1 MNSTQALQTIR
12 PELLSLTGEQMTALL
27 PWAILMCGTI
37 LAMLFAVVFRSAPK
51 WPVALVAMG
60 SSALAAAV
68 FASHVGL
75 EPQVLFN
82 NMLAV
87 DGFSRL
93 FGVLFCGAAFF
104 TALSSLKYLDRE
116 ALQHPEYYILLL
128 FAAFGMMTMAAA
140 QDLIVIFIALEIMSL
155 SVYILTGFRRSD
167 RRSNEAA
174 MKYFVL
180 GSAASAVFLYG
191 GALLYGATGSLNIT
205 RILQWSIQSQAA
217 VSALFVLGA
226 ALLLFGFL
234 LKVAAVPFH
243 MWMPDVYEGAPTP
256 ITGFMTTGIKAAS
269 FAAFVRVLS
278 HLGFGQGLAETLNA
292 HVHDLLWAA
301 AALTMLIGNVIAL
314 TQVNL
319 KRMLAYSSIAHTGYL
334 LVGMLAAPA
343 TEAGYG
349 PVFMYLVAYTV
360 MNLGAFALLGAISK
374 RADLGTNLHDLSGLA
389 RRSPWLAFAMSV
401 FLLSMAG
408 IPPTA
413 GFAAK
418 YLMLSSAVQAGE
430 IWLTVIAVLCSA
442 ISVYYYLRV
451 LVYMYMR
458 EPAQAGAPESGSS
471 FATAVT
477 VAIMVVLTLQMGL
490 LPSSLIEASKGAALK
505 TVAIAQGSQP

>member
-1 MNSTQALQTIR
+1 MNSTQALLTIR
-12 PELLSLTGEQMTALL
+12 PELLSLTAEQMTALT

-37 LAMLFAVVFRSAPK
+37 LAMLFSVIFRSAPK
-51 WPVALVAMG
+51 WPVALVAMA
-60 SSALAAAV
+60 SSALAAGV

-75 EPQVLFN
+75 EPQSLFN

-93 FGVLFCGAAFF
+93 FGALFCAAAFF

-191 GALLYGATGSLNIT
+191 GAFLYGATGSLNIT
-205 RILQWSIQSQAA
+205 RILQWSLQSQGPI
-217 VSALFVLGA
+217 SALFVLGA
-226 ALLLFGFL
+226 AMLLFGFL

-256 ITGFMTTGIKAAS
+256 VTGFMTTGIKAAS

-292 HVHDLLWAA
+292 HLHDLLWVTAV
-301 AALTMLIGNVIAL
+301 LTMFIGNVIAL

-349 PVFMYLVAYTV
+349 CFHVLGCLHGDEPGCVRPSWGHLQASRLKYQSSRS
-360 MNLGAFALLGAISK
+360 LGACSSKSVACFCDVGLFAFNGWDSSHCRFCRQIFDALLGRSG
-374 RADLGTNLHDLSGLA
+374 RRDLAHRHCGALQRD
-389 RRSPWLAFAMSV
+389 FSV
-401 FLLSMAG
+401 LL
-408 IPPTA
+408 
-413 GFAAK
+413 
-418 YLMLSSAVQAGE
+418 
-430 IWLTVIAVLCSA
+430 
-442 ISVYYYLRV
+442 
-451 LVYMYMR
+451 
-458 EPAQAGAPESGSS
+458 PESARLHVHEGTRAGGGS
-471 FATAVT
+471 
-477 VAIMVVLTLQMGL
+477 
-490 LPSSLIEASKGAALK
+490 
-505 TVAIAQGSQP
+505 